1 MLKNLLERFLIGI
14 VREHRYHQQE
24 STHEQG
30 TPAVREI
37 VSYVAD
43 NFTEKITLDE
53 LAFLFKTNRTTLCR
67 EFRHATGMTVV
78 EYIND
83 KKLTAA
89 KQRIKESDLTF
100 TEISDELGF
109 LSIHYFTRF
118 FKAKTGMSPKAYREA
133 VREK

>member
-1 MLKNLLERFLIGI
+1 MKMDNRNLTMLMDLYEMTMANGI
-14 VREHRYHQQE
+14 MQSDMRDTITYFDMFFRRVPDGGGYAIAAGLQQ
-24 STHEQG
+24 
-30 TPAVREI
+30 
-37 VSYVAD
+37 
-43 NFTEKITLDE
+43 
-53 LAFLFKTNRTTLCR
+53 
-67 EFRHATGMTVV
+67 VV

-89 KQRIKESDLTF
+89 KQRIKESDLTL

-133 VREK
+133 VRGK